1 LFFSHGTITLLTVI
15 FIAVYIKETEGLSD
29 REKKVMYAPKEYRDR
44 VRQKVLSGFCT
55 TEFEN

>member
-29 REKKVMYAPKEYRDR
+29 REKKVMYAPKEYRDI

-55 TEFEN
+55 TDFEN